1 MRRTRYSIAVL
12 TASAAL
18 GVTGGVALAGSGD
31 GNGDRAA
38 RCSERLAKAAERR
51 GVSVEQLESTV
62 RTRLLARIDDA
73 EKAGRIASER
83 ATALRERIEDASL
96 CGARKHV
103 RARLAARHLLRA
115 AAEFLGIERGELRE
129 ELHGTS
135 LASLAAAQGKSEA
148 DLEAAMLAPAKERLA
163 KAVADGKLAQTRA
176 DAILERLEKVAG
188 RLANRVFQT

>member
-12 TASAAL
+12 TASATL
-18 GVTGGVALAGSGD
+18 GVTGGVAVAGSGD

-51 GVSVEQLESTV
+51 GVSVEQLEATV

-103 RARLAARHLLRA
+103 RARLAAQHLLRA